1 MKCLKVQSPTGLFL
15 HNFYWHLTV
24 FFGGDVSLS
33 KDTITELYK
42 NLSLETLSG
51 NQNIELEKVSD
62 LTAHINF
69 KMKHSILSN
78 INDQGRATKKSNENI
93 KITYEFF
100 KKPSDE
106 EEFEG
111 QIIEDI
117 LEPYEH
123 KKIENPYVPPTPQDA
138 QTIENETKTTS
149 EFNNVDATATKQKR
163 DDYYDKLFDDITDE
177 GDRRQIIDDVVKT
190 EDIFVDDNYLFDND
204 DTQETKTICDYV
216 LDDIDRNNVLF
227 EHVPVDD
234 TPNYLS
240 LPDPLPSFSD
250 FLLPK
255 NKSKKKAAKIFF
267 KKYQKMRQNR
277 EKVKKAAKIS
287 IQKLKNARYI
297 KTDHN
302 K

>member
-1 MKCLKVQSPTGLFL
+1 MST
-15 HNFYWHLTV
+15 
-24 FFGGDVSLS
+24 
-33 KDTITELYK
+33 
-42 NLSLETLSG
+42 
-51 NQNIELEKVSD
+51 
-62 LTAHINF
+62 
-69 KMKHSILSN
+69 
-78 INDQGRATKKSNENI
+78 
-93 KITYEFF
+93 
-100 KKPSDE
+100 
-106 EEFEG
+106 
-111 QIIEDI
+111 
-117 LEPYEH
+117 
-123 KKIENPYVPPTPQDA
+123 KKIENPYVSPTLQDA
-138 QTIENETKTTS
+138 QTIENETKTVS
-149 EFNNVDATATKQKR
+149 EFNNVDATTTKQKR

-190 EDIFVDDNYLFDND
+190 EDIFIDDNYLFDND

-216 LDDIDRNNVLF
+216 LDDIDRKNNLF

-255 NKSKKKAAKIFF
+255 NKSKKKAAKNFF